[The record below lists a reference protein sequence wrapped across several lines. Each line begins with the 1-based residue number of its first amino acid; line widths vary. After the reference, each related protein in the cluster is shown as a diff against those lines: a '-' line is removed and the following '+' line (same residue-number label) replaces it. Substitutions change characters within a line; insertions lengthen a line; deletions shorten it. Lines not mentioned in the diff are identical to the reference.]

1 MTYSVA
7 IKRGNEMGES
17 EQVQQPHLPKLT
29 KLQCTSSLWC
39 LLDLLSQCTV
49 VLGFSSICSNAL
61 PKIHPKPK
69 KKKPQKTEGRKEQ
82 KGSDLDFV
90 IKIVL
95 LILFK

>member
-69 KKKPQKTEGRKEQ
+69 KKNPRKLREEKNRKVQ
-82 KGSDLDFV
+82 ILT
-90 IKIVL
+90 L
-95 LILFK
+95 LSK